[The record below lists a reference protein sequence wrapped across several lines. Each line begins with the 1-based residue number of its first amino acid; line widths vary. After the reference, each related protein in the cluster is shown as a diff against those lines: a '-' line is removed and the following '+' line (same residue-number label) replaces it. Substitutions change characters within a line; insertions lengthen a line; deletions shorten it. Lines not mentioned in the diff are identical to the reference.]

1 MSSLDHSGWTAL
13 RYLGVRHSSSVHLRK
28 TASSVFHKEEREL
41 SVSFEDLTVE
51 HLDVVNSVVEK
62 YLAGTPETQISKEL
76 SIPRQKVVGYINEWR
91 AMASDNAAIRAR
103 AKEALVGADTH
114 YSKLIQ
120 KAYEVI
126 DEATTV
132 ANLGAKT
139 AGIKLVMDLE
149 RTRIDMLQKAGLL
162 ENKEL
167 AEEMMAIEDRQ
178 ETLIGIL
185 KDIASEHPEIRDD
198 IMRRLSSA
206 TKPGQT
212 VTIVNP

>member
-1 MSSLDHSGWTAL
+1 M
-13 RYLGVRHSSSVHLRK
+13 
-28 TASSVFHKEEREL
+28 
-41 SVSFEDLTVE
+41 SFEDLTIE
-51 HLDVVNSVVEK
+51 HLDQVNKVVEK

-76 SIPRQKVVGYINEWR
+76 SMPRQKVVGYINEWR

-167 AEEMMAIEDRQ
+167 AEEMVAIEERQ
-178 ETLIGIL
+178 QSLIAIL
-185 KDIASEHPEIRDD
+185 KDIAAEHPEIRDE
-198 IMRRLSSA
+198 IMRRLSKA
-206 TKPGQT
+206 TKPGET
-212 VTIVNP
+212 VTIVSQ

>member
-1 MSSLDHSGWTAL
+1 LKEL
-13 RYLGVRHSSSVHLRK
+13 KEY
-28 TASSVFHKEEREL
+28 HKRERGL
-41 SVSFEDLTVE
+41 NVSFEDLTAE
-51 HLDVVNSVVEK
+51 HLDEVNRVVEK

-76 SIPRQKVVGYINEWR
+76 SMPRQKVVGYINEWR
-91 AMASDNAAIRAR
+91 AMAADNAAIRAR

-114 YSKLIQ
+114 YGKLIQ

-126 DEATTV
+126 DDATTT

-167 AEEMMAIEDRQ
+167 AEEMIEI
-178 ETLIGIL
+178 EEKHEILVGIL
-185 KDIASEHPEIRDD
+185 RDIASEYPEIRDK
-198 IMRRLSSA
+198 IMFKLSQVA
-206 TKPGQT
+206 KKGEVIT
-212 VTIVNP
+212 VVHNDV